1 VTAPARPHPQALPI
15 EAAGPVSAESERP
28 IEAAGPVPAESERPI
43 EAAGPVP
50 AESEPLIEAAG
61 PVPAESERS
70 EQPYKA
76 RSAAPHGVPTPRG
89 EK

>member
-1 VTAPARPHPQALPI
+1 VIAPARLHRQAL
-15 EAAGPVSAESERP
+15 
-28 IEAAGPVPAESERPI
+28 PI

-50 AESEPLIEAAG
+50 AESEPPIEAAG
-61 PVPAESERS
+61 PVPAKSFGLKRPISVPAESFGLKRPVSVPAESERS

-76 RSAAPHGVPTPRG
+76 RFAAPHGVHTPRG